1 MMALVSNSGR
11 NPSPLQC
18 SSGQWVIGLSSC
30 ILRTTPQTR
39 GDLPRHLSARHS
51 NVGGLQTSSAAPSS
65 RVATMSS
72 LAWIALEHGRDL
84 PHLVQEHVTEVAV
97 PVHNA
102 DLQARQATAALAL
115 EFAVL
120 TFRDECTNFT
130 NEVSETA

>member
-1 MMALVSNSGR
+1 
-11 NPSPLQC
+11 
-18 SSGQWVIGLSSC
+18 
-30 ILRTTPQTR
+30 
-39 GDLPRHLSARHS
+39 
-51 NVGGLQTSSAAPSS
+51 
-65 RVATMSS
+65 MSS

-130 NEVSETA
+130 NEVSETAPSHVIENNAEAAYRRGDLFDKRRKLIEAWAVIGGEQRGSRLPARRPVRQAVPS